1 MINLFNQPKP
11 RRFEH
16 INIYAD
22 DRKKRLK
29 EMEERAK
36 ATQDT
41 ATLNAEETRKRLHD
55 SFTADMRHLK
65 RRKAQ
70 QYSPGG
76 CLTAN
81 TCIIAVILLV
91 LLIVWRVLLRM

>member
-1 MINLFNQPKP
+1 MMNLFNQPKP

-29 EMEERAK
+29 EMEKRAK
-36 ATQDT
+36 AAQDT
-41 ATLNAEETRKRLHD
+41 TALDAEETRKRFHD

-91 LLIVWRVLLRM
+91 LLAVWRILLMM